1 MDAIKTLP
9 EQLKTTQLIVAP
21 GAYDGLSARLVEKA
35 GFSAV
40 YASGG
45 AIARSTGVPDIGLLS
60 LTEVADRL
68 AQMTAVIH
76 IPLIADADTGFG
88 NVNNVERTVH
98 IFESAGVA
106 ALHLDDQQS
115 PKRCGHLDDKK
126 LVSEEEMVEK
136 LSAACKA
143 RKNPGTQIIA
153 RTDAIAVEGIDS
165 ALKRAQAY
173 HAAGADILFVE
184 APQSVEQIQLIARSL
199 PGVLMINL
207 FIGGK
212 TPLVSLKHLQEWGY
226 RLVIIPSDTQRAA
239 IYAIQKTLAVIK
251 QNGNSKAYEK
261 QMVSFEEREKIVD
274 TASYLANRD

>member
-9 EQLKTTQLIVAP
+9 EQLKTTQLIMAP

-106 ALHLDDQQS
+106 ALHLVDDA
-115 PKRCGHLDDKK
+115 
-126 LVSEEEMVEK
+126 VERISSADPY
-136 LSAACKA
+136 LSADSSKISGSKHIKIRFSCCLKSFVSA
-143 RKNPGTQIIA
+143 RIKSTNSFGCGCEIPYSSFS
-153 RTDAIAVEGIDS
+153 D
-165 ALKRAQAY
+165 
-173 HAAGADILFVE
+173 
-184 APQSVEQIQLIARSL
+184 LISKSKTL
-199 PGVLMINL
+199 S
-207 FIGGK
+207 FIS
-212 TPLVSLKHLQEWGY
+212 TSLKKSL
-226 RLVIIPSDTQRAA
+226 
-239 IYAIQKTLAVIK
+239 
-251 QNGNSKAYEK
+251 SKG
-261 QMVSFEEREKIVD
+261 
-274 TASYLANRD
+274 L